1 MRKLIVTFI
10 LAGLAAVPAAFAA
23 TDASSF
29 APVRD
34 ALTDTPADYSVPADF
49 SQARTERR
57 RAERLPQ
64 VRERRVAERRE
75 ARRAEARRADTQAAA
90 VPPQLQAIATCE
102 SGGDP
107 TSIGG
112 GGLYRGKYQFSVETW
127 AAVGGSG
134 DPATAPEA
142 EQDKR
147 AAVLYEQSGPGQ
159 WPNCAE

>member
-10 LAGLAAVPAAFAA
+10 LAGLVAVPAAFAA
-23 TDASSF
+23 TDAPSF

-34 ALTDTPADYSVPADF
+34 VLTETPADYSVPADF
-49 SQARTERR
+49 SRARGERR

-64 VRERRVAERRE
+64 VRERRVAERKE
-75 ARRAEARRADTQAAA
+75 ARRAEAQAVA
-90 VPPQLQAIATCE
+90 VPPQLRAIAACE

-107 TSIGG
+107 TAIGG

-134 DPATAPEA
+134 DPAAAPEA

-147 AAVLYEQSGPGQ
+147 AALLYEQSGPGQ
-159 WPNCAE
+159 WPVCSQ